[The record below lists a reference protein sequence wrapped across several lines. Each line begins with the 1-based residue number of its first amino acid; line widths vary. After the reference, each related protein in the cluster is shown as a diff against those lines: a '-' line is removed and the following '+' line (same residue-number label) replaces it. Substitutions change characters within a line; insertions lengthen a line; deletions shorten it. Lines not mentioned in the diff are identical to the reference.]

1 MIDAARPQRWSDL
14 HPEPGIVAA
23 LDHAGP
29 RPLAG
34 SQNQKRRW
42 SERFAD
48 ACAVAIADELRG
60 CGLRDQKI
68 LPLSLGHGTEPLTPL
83 GSATRKRIDVTVV
96 DKVLGLE
103 IGVSLKGLNF
113 RDENSGNF
121 DKNLTGRLYELGD
134 EMRLV
139 HEHLPHAFMTGIFF
153 LPLESASDKS
163 DRAQSSFA
171 HTVIKLRERT
181 GRLDV
186 ALVGQAP
193 RCDLGFVG
201 LYTTGEENE
210 VYPPGIVRFL
220 DVGKSP
226 PRRGRPQVEHTLS
239 LREIVNET
247 VARATFNLSVD
258 WSEPEGELPDND

>member
-1 MIDAARPQRWSDL
+1 MNEVPKPQRWADL
-14 HPEPGIVAA
+14 DPEPSIVAA
-23 LDHAGP
+23 LRHAGK
-29 RPLAG
+29 RPVAG
-34 SQNQKRRW
+34 IQDEKRHW

-60 CGLRDQKI
+60 CDLKDKKI
-68 LPLSLGHGTEPLTPL
+68 LPVDLASGTEPLTPL

-113 RDENSGNF
+113 RDRKSGNF

-139 HEHLPHAFMTGIFF
+139 HEHLPHAFMVGLFF
-153 LPLESASDKS
+153 LPIESSADKS
-163 DRAQSSFA
+163 DRANSSFA
-171 HTVIKLRERT
+171 NTVIKLRERT

-193 RCDLGFVG
+193 RCDLGFVA
-201 LYTTGEENE
+201 LYTTGEEKE
-210 VYPPGIVRFL
+210 GYPPGIIRFL
-220 DVGKSP
+220 DVEKLP

-239 LREIVNET
+239 LREAVTET
-247 VARATFNLSVD
+247 VARATFNLSVE
-258 WSEPEGELPDND
+258 WSEPESEPPEN